1 MIEIVKF
8 NKIFSQL
15 RCTDAQLNKIRA
27 SLTTVDA
34 KARFKKYG
42 TGLICPVTAFGNFD
56 TPLLFEVVKAIKET
70 LPGEEF
76 KIAPE
81 VLRTA
86 APRLNDC
93 QLQMPLNGK
102 IKPYEHQLA
111 AAKAFLNF
119 GRGIVEV
126 PTRGGKSLII
136 YLVVRSV
143 FTQREAMK
151 NALLVVPN
159 TQLVLQMANDFK
171 NYGLDGLF
179 DVVTFSAKTSQL
191 PNEVCPHRLIIS
203 NSQFLRF
210 HANELPGKID
220 LLMIDEAHK
229 CGSKTWFTQF
239 AKKFETNYRFGC
251 TATIPDDV
259 EQAWSIKKVF
269 GSIVSRAEA
278 PELIKSGLI
287 AKPKISV
294 LQIRYSP
301 LPDLNVV
308 GEDEDFGEQ
317 VVDPQVNK
325 YNIECDWLST
335 EPMFNSICGQLI
347 SRYSSGNCL
356 VLFDRTAAGQ
366 AIFRVIQSDKK
377 LYLDGETP
385 LKKRLEI
392 TNAMNYNQGFKLVAN
407 SACLGVGVTMKS
419 VSAVFVLNI
428 RSANTAILQQV
439 GRALMVEE
447 GKSET
452 QIIDIS
458 TNLRYSKKHAE
469 KRLDLYERVYQVQI
483 AKNDVKTLRVDL
495 NH

>member
-1 MIEIVKF
+1 MIGIVKF

-15 RCTDAQLNKIRA
+15 RCSDAQLNKIRA
-27 SLTTVDA
+27 ALTTVDT

-42 TGLICPVTAFGNFD
+42 TGLICPITAFGNFD
-56 TPLLFEVVKAIKET
+56 TPLLFEVVKAVKENF
-70 LPGEEF
+70 PSEEL
-76 KIAPE
+76 KIDPE
-81 VLRTA
+81 IVKVA

-93 QLQMPLNGK
+93 QLQMPLNEK
-102 IKPYEHQLA
+102 IKPYEHQIA

-136 YLVVRSV
+136 YLVLRSV
-143 FTQREAMK
+143 FAQRKAMK

-159 TQLVLQMANDFK
+159 TQLVIQMANDFAT
-171 NYGLDGLF
+171 YGLDELF
-179 DVVTFSAKTSQL
+179 DVVTFSAKTPQI
-191 PNEVCPHRLIIS
+191 PEERCPHRLIIS

-210 HANELPGKID
+210 HANELPSKID
-220 LLMIDEAHK
+220 FLLIDEAHK

-259 EQAWSIKKVF
+259 EQAWRIKKVF
-269 GSIVSRAEA
+269 GSVVSRSEA

-294 LQIRYSP
+294 ISIHYSP
-301 LPDLNVV
+301 LPDLQVI

-317 VVDPQVNK
+317 LVDPQINK
-325 YNIECDWLST
+325 YNIECDWLSS

-347 SRYSSGNCL
+347 SRYNAGNCL
-356 VLFDRTAAGQ
+356 ILFDRTAAGQ
-366 AIFRVIQSDKK
+366 AIFRTIQSDKK

-385 LKKRLEI
+385 LKERLKI
-392 TNAMNYNQGFKLVAN
+392 TDAMNYNHGFKLVAN

-419 VSAVFVLNI
+419 ISAVFVLNV

-447 GKSET
+447 GKEET
-452 QIIDIS
+452 KIIDIS

-483 AKNDVKTLRVDL
+483 AKSDIKTLKVDL
-495 NH
+495 NR